1 MKFVELIWMCKHKEK
16 ARSNQASISINSCTE
31 LSKTQLFPVIIIK
44 EKIIFPFYVMFG
56 LVILRLGGKTVSWK
70 MKSRSYFPNH
80 DTLIRTLY
88 YYFYYPVTDF
98 ATVKFFNLKSLVTI
112 RMNEIKVIFTIR
124 FSQFL
129 LVIIHK

>member
-1 MKFVELIWMCKHKEK
+1 MKNW
-16 ARSNQASISINSCTE
+16 
-31 LSKTQLFPVIIIK
+31 
-44 EKIIFPFYVMFG
+44 
-56 LVILRLGGKTVSWK
+56 
-70 MKSRSYFPNH
+70 SYFPNH
-80 DTLIRTLY
+80 DTLIRTLH

-98 ATVKFFNLKSLVTI
+98 APVKFFNLKSLVTI